1 MLMSKSDSELIAGF
15 LAGDASAFQ
24 EMVKRHQ
31 SPIRQFLRRLTAGDH
46 ALADD
51 IAQEVFLRMFT
62 RLASFRGDS
71 TLSTWLHSIAY
82 RLFLRHAASD
92 SRLEFVADDDFPE
105 TSSPMPSVV
114 SDIMIEQMLKHL
126 SINERLMVTLSYSA
140 GMSHSEIADVT
151 GAPLGTIKSH
161 LNRAKRKLAKLMNTE
176 NANP

>member
-15 LAGDASAFQ
+15 LAGDRSAFQ

-31 SPIRQFLRRLTAGDH
+31 SSIRQFLRRLTTGDH

-51 IAQEVFLRMFT
+51 IAQEVFIRMFT
-62 RLASFRGDS
+62 SLSAFRGQA

-82 RLFLRHAASD
+82 RLFLRHVESN
-92 SRLEFVADDDFPE
+92 SRLEFVGDDDFPE
-105 TSSPMPSVV
+105 VSSSMPSVI
-114 SDIMIEQMLKHL
+114 SDIMIEQMMKHL
-126 SINERLMVTLSYSA
+126 SLNERLMITLSYSA
-140 GMSHSEIADVT
+140 GMSHSEIADIT

-161 LNRAKRKLAKLMNTE
+161 LNRAKRKLAKLMNAE

>member
-1 MLMSKSDSELIAGF
+1 MLMSKSDSDLIAGF
-15 LAGDASAFQ
+15 LAGDQSAFQ

-31 SPIRQFLRRLTAGDH
+31 SSIRQFLRRLTTGDY

-51 IAQEVFLRMFT
+51 IAQEVFIRMFT
-62 RLASFRGDS
+62 NLSAFRGQA

-82 RLFLRHAASD
+82 RLFLRHVESN
-92 SRLEFVADDDFPE
+92 SILEFVGNEDFPE
-105 TSSPMPSVV
+105 VSSAPSIV
-114 SDIMIEQMLKHL
+114 SDIMIEQMMKHL
-126 SINERLMVTLSYSA
+126 SLNERLMITLSYSA